1 MFFFSDSELQPIEA
15 QDLKSIVD
23 SVKRDVDHHLKI
35 TSKFESASLPKSPE
49 HDKSAVVDIDKF
61 MKMIQDSIHHH
72 LVRNLGQPSDSKNGE
87 SLVTENK
94 FNGASVSDQLSEQT
108 LKDDDSE
115 VHEIRVGST
124 KGMPGVH
131 FPDYTD
137 IPRTSFVCS
146 DKTILPG
153 FYADLDTGCQVSYF

>member
-1 MFFFSDSELQPIEA
+1 
-15 QDLKSIVD
+15 
-23 SVKRDVDHHLKI
+23 
-35 TSKFESASLPKSPE
+35 
-49 HDKSAVVDIDKF
+49 
-61 MKMIQDSIHHH
+61 MIQDSIHHH

-87 SLVTENK
+87 SLVKEIK
-94 FNGASVSDQLSEQT
+94 FNEESVSDQLSEQT
-108 LKDDDSE
+108 LKDVDDDDSELSSE